1 MTTSGTAAF
10 NPSITEIMEE
20 AYERAG
26 LELRSGYDIKT
37 ARRSLNILA
46 AEWSNRGLNL
56 WTIEQGTQT
65 LTPGTATYTLP
76 SDTIDL
82 IEHVCRTTVNGSPTD
97 LTMSRISVSDYS
109 AIPTKGTQGRP
120 VQIYVNRQATPQ
132 FTVWPVPDSSTTY
145 TVVYWRLRRIQDATS
160 GANPS
165 GDNTFDIPSRFI
177 PAIIAGLAY
186 YIAMKKPD
194 AADRISMLKQ
204 IYEEQFQLAADEDRD
219 RASDRFVPFVGYN
232 WT

>member
-1 MTTSGTAAF
+1 MTTSGTATF

-26 LELRSGYDIKT
+26 LELRSGYDIRT

-56 WTIEQGTQT
+56 WTIEQGSQV

-76 SDTIDL
+76 TDTIDL
-82 IEHVCRTTVNGSPTD
+82 IEHVCRTTTAGTNTD
-97 LTMSRISVSDYS
+97 LTLARISVSDYA
-109 AIPTKGTQGRP
+109 AIPTKQTQGRP
-120 VQIYVNRQATPQ
+120 VQIYVNRQITPQ
-132 FTVWPVPDSSTTY
+132 FTVWPTPDSSIQY
-145 TVVYWRLRRIQDATS
+145 TVVYWRLKRIQDATS
-160 GANPS
+160 AANPS

-186 YIAMKKPD
+186 YIALKKPD

-219 RASDRFVPFVGYN
+219 RASDRFLPFMGYD
-232 WT
+232 WM